1 VRLLLVEDSEN
12 DAMLLL
18 LFELRL
24 EQTLEGSLVESLEN
38 LVDLNRR
45 MARGAYE
52 IELVVREGVPS
63 GLPGGREIV
72 RIVQEHSPTSG
83 ATLAP
88 GTPGWSS
95 ASRGRRSTPRSAT
108 TGAASTPGSHGR
120 RAHSMRQ
127 RALGLGGEVELW
139 SEPGRG
145 TRVLCRVPLP
155 TEGPQR
161 TRSLIQK
168 DEAKHEKLQYS
179 ACRAGPLWGRGLWR
193 LLRSGGKRVSGEG
206 GVEREKT
213 RILLVE
219 DHASFRQ
226 ALAFMFEREE
236 EFAVVGQAGSLAEA
250 RRFLNGSGGETDVAV
265 CDLALPDGDGFGLI
279 EELAANGGKVI
290 TLVLSASLEPARFAR
305 AVEAG
310 ASGVLHKAAAI
321 GDIVEAVKRLRAGE
335 ALLSP
340 DEVIEML
347 RMVSRQRQE
356 QLEAQRAI
364 DRLTRRE
371 REVLQALA
379 EGLDSKDIAE
389 KLHITVETER
399 THMVNILNKLG
410 VHSRLQALVFAARN
424 GLVEIR

>member
-1 VRLLLVEDSEN
+1 V
-12 DAMLLL
+12 
-18 LFELRL
+18 
-24 EQTLEGSLVESLEN
+24 
-38 LVDLNRR
+38 
-45 MARGAYE
+45 
-52 IELVVREGVPS
+52 
-63 GLPGGREIV
+63 
-72 RIVQEHSPTSG
+72 
-83 ATLAP
+83 
-88 GTPGWSS
+88 S
-95 ASRGRRSTPRSAT
+95 A
-108 TGAASTPGSHGR
+108 
-120 RAHSMRQ
+120 
-127 RALGLGGEVELW
+127 
-139 SEPGRG
+139 
-145 TRVLCRVPLP
+145 
-155 TEGPQR
+155 
-161 TRSLIQK
+161 
-168 DEAKHEKLQYS
+168 
-179 ACRAGPLWGRGLWR
+179 
-193 LLRSGGKRVSGEG
+193 EG

-226 ALAFMFEREE
+226 ALAFMFEREP
-236 EFAVVGQAGSLAEA
+236 EFAVVGQAGTLAEA
-250 RRFLNGSGGETDVAV
+250 RQFLNGAGGETDVAV
-265 CDLALPDGDGFGLI
+265 CDLALPDGDGFDLI
-279 EELAANGGKVI
+279 EELAANGGEVI

-356 QLEAQRAI
+356 QVEAQRAI